1 MTRNG
6 LDFEEET
13 KARMNSC
20 PCDYYE
26 KLTLLE
32 CLADSM
38 GEQIEYEINPDKIWR
53 SLSLVQRRIFALQ
66 KTPAKHNNNAV
77 SKEKVEQIN
86 NAGGK
91 QKVDNNNLQPML
103 ENEEPFQDPSSGC
116 FIIPA
121 ASCTTPPSKSLLI
134 MPSFSGGSQIH
145 LAAQS
150 VYLNNDQGGFLEY
163 EIPSIIPAGSYNLSC
178 RMVNVHQKQMP
189 LQLTIENFEKKKDQ
203 YVRSHCDVWVH
214 REVKNID
221 IDVQYTIGNW
231 ETTTPVLVQKLQPGS
246 VLTFTRGEPCHGLS
260 IKEFILEK
268 TEVSAQVME
277 TFSHKLEKQLAVFKD
292 AFTAQ
297 QKQIEESTQKQINA
311 LAQENKDLKI
321 YAKQLSQ
328 IEELLK
334 EKKNW
339 KSILTL
345 TRTSALSINALAQQ
359 LLQENKDLK
368 IYARQLSQIEELLTF
383 KFDKFGQLMPTM
395 KMFSTAPTGVAAAA
409 LVKLE
414 SGDVSIYVHAVR
426 IEAPV
431 RNQQS
436 QIHVVVQ
443 KVLKEVKGVDP
454 SAQFL
459 SNEDVPI
466 DSTVP
471 EDKAEFDNLFS
482 VETIPNRAQ
491 DTMAAFVKI
500 RTSKTLRDIK
510 QPMWRWLSENKVWIK
525 RCFRVSV
532 K

>member
-38 GEQIEYEINPDKIWR
+38 GESIEYEINPDKIWR

-66 KTPAKHNNNAV
+66 KTPAKRNNNAV

-203 YVRSHCDVWVH
+203 YIRSHCDVWVH

-231 ETTTPVLVQKLQPGS
+231 ETTTPVLIQKLQPGS

-277 TFSHKLEKQLAVFKD
+277 AFSHKLEKQLAVFKD

-321 YAKQLSQ
+321 YA
-328 IEELLK
+328 
-334 EKKNW
+334 
-339 KSILTL
+339 
-345 TRTSALSINALAQQ
+345 
-359 LLQENKDLK
+359 
-368 IYARQLSQIEELLTF
+368 RQLSQIEELLTF
-383 KFDKFGQLMPTM
+383 KFDKFDQLMPNM

-436 QIHVVVQ
+436 QIHAVVQ